1 MSQVLRCIECD
12 QPIHAGTSDC
22 PHCHTP
28 HPFGVAC
35 VACCQVLK
43 ESQAIKHDSHNGLT
57 IKYFHPS
64 CFEQVMHTV
73 TKNVAF
79 DENIIHKQ
87 TGKTVTASRQDIA
100 EIPYLMSISQ
110 VGGTYA
116 PFGKYGMKNPSGN
129 WGFILRAILSLIQF
143 AIVVGILYYLLGDMG
158 LILGVLLMMLFI
170 FTRFQ

>member
-73 TKNVAF
+73 TKNVDF

>member
-1 MSQVLRCIECD
+1 
-12 QPIHAGTSDC
+12 
-22 PHCHTP
+22 
-28 HPFGVAC
+28 
-35 VACCQVLK
+35 VLK